1 VVIPLLLASADE
13 STQNLSIFDPVS
25 PPSESIRSLS
35 VLVLAI
41 TGFIFV
47 VVEGILIYSI
57 VRFRR
62 RAADA
67 IAEPPQ
73 VYGSKPIEIA
83 WTAAPALVV
92 FVLVLVSARTLWEV
106 NVPPPQPREGDNTL
120 FVTVVG
126 RQWWWEYT
134 YDHYN
139 GRELGFTTANE
150 LHIPAGEEGVARP
163 VYLTLKS
170 ADVCHSFWIP
180 RLAGKTDLIP
190 GRVNS
195 MWFQTDRVGL
205 YLGQC
210 AEYCG
215 TQHANMLLRVYVD
228 PPEKFQSWLDAQQ
241 KERWPNKD
249 DPRLNDPRV
258 KAGEKAF
265 LGQSCVN
272 CHAVRGTPAKGKY
285 APDLTHLMSRE
296 TLASGMIK
304 NDLEDRP
311 LDRLAGSMFLAWAT
325 DPQRRACPT
334 EGFPDGSSM
343 LLAWVTDPQRIK
355 PGCLMP
361 AFGLADQE
369 RDDIVRYL
377 LTLR

>member
-1 VVIPLLLASADE
+1 VTVVIPLLLASADR

-25 PPSESIRSLS
+25 PPAESIRSLS

-41 TGFIFV
+41 TAFIFIA
-47 VVEGILIYSI
+47 VEGILLYSI

-62 RAADA
+62 RDA
-67 IAEPPQ
+67 TGPSPQRTRSPETTGEGWVRGTEPPQ

-106 NVPPPQPREGDNTL
+106 NIPPPQPREGDNTL

-150 LHIPAGEEGVARP
+150 LHVPASEEGIARP
-163 VYLTLKS
+163 VYLTLRS
-170 ADVCHSFWIP
+170 ADVCHSFWVP

-190 GRVNS
+190 GRANS
-195 MWFQTDRVGL
+195 MWFQTDRPGL

-215 TQHANMLLRVYVD
+215 TQHANMLIRVVVD
-228 PPEKFQSWLDAQQ
+228 SPSDFETWLEN
-241 KERWPNKD
+241 ERQPAAE
-249 DPRLNDPRV
+249 DP
-258 KAGEKAF
+258 AGSAGRSAF
-265 LGQSCVN
+265 LAQSCVN
-272 CHAVRGTPAKGKY
+272 CHRVRGTSAQGSY
-285 APDLTHLMSRE
+285 APDLTHLMSRK
-296 TLASGMIK
+296 TLASGMVE
-304 NDLEDRP
+304 NTPENLGRWV
-311 LDRLAGSMFLAWAT
+311 A
-325 DPQRRACPT
+325 DPQ
-334 EGFPDGSSM
+334 
-343 LLAWVTDPQRIK
+343 QIK

-361 AFGLADQE
+361 AFGLADRE
-369 RDDIVRYL
+369 RNDIVRYL